1 MKTEIGGV
9 LLGPKGRQTLAAAT
23 YSSYHPLISAGLRIA
38 VPQHAPGYGYIDKLA

>member
-1 MKTEIGGV
+1 V

-23 YSSYHPLISAGLRIA
+23 CSSYHPLISAGLRA

>member
-9 LLGPKGRQTLAAAT
+9 LLGPKLAPGT
-23 YSSYHPLISAGLRIA
+23 YSSYYPLISAGLRIA